1 MHTLSHKFAS
11 MHIFIFEVIFAP
23 SNLNLTKIFGRLSR
37 EKQVPQCYEVLVA
50 IKQFENRADKY

>member
-23 SNLNLTKIFGRLSR
+23 SSLNLTKIFGRLSR
-37 EKQVPQCYEVLVA
+37 EKQVT
-50 IKQFENRADKY
+50 